1 MALPIRATLL
11 SCCWLFVLAGAAAG
25 DARAQA
31 VTLYRCTDTAGNLT
45 IQSRPCPPGTTQR
58 EQPVA
63 EVPTSPEAAARV
75 AGTTTPP
82 PPQGLGPATGPGAP
96 MPGAPHPSVDAGTA
110 GSAQGSRAGG
120 FVTTHVGP
128 EPRILDSAD
137 LVREAPA
144 ADAPAL
150 PPPPPLFQ
158 CVRREGDRYLSE
170 QAEPEPRCV
179 PLRTVG
185 LDGNPATG
193 AGSACEVIRDQCAP
207 VPAEGACEAWR
218 RHAREAEARWRFAHP
233 DNVEWRRAE
242 YERRR
247 AIVVQGCGD

>member
-1 MALPIRATLL
+1 MALPTRAALL
-11 SCCWLFVLAGAAAG
+11 SCCWLIALSGTAPG

-31 VTLYRCTDTAGNLT
+31 VTLYRCTDAAGNLT
-45 IQSRPCPPGTTQR
+45 IQSQPCPPGTTQR

-63 EVPTSPEAAARV
+63 EVPTSPEAAAKV
-75 AGTTTPP
+75 AGATPP
-82 PPQGLGPATGPGAP
+82 PPPQAVPRAEATEAAPVVTAPSARPDVPPGA
-96 MPGAPHPSVDAGTA
+96 
-110 GSAQGSRAGG
+110 QRSRDGG
-120 FVTTHVGP
+120 FVTTSVGP

-137 LVREAPA
+137 LVREAPP

-158 CVRREGDRYLSE
+158 CASREGDRYLSE

-193 AGSACEVIRDQCAP
+193 AGTACEVIRDQCTP

-247 AIVVQGCGD
+247 AIVAQSCGD